1 MTFDEYTERATTTA
15 PHGLSWHEQVHNA
28 LLGMCGESGELAD
41 LFKKHL
47 YQGHDLSN
55 EDVKSELGDAL
66 WYVNAMARAMGWTLE
81 EVAQANIGKL
91 KARYPEG
98 KFNSERSINR
108 TV

>member
-1 MTFDEYTERATTTA
+1 MSISI
-15 PHGLSWHEQVHNA
+15 GLVG
-28 LLGMCGESGELAD
+28 LGSFGSAFAD